1 MNDADQYTCNSAVF
15 FILNYKIS
23 LNSSVVEY
31 GLPVECKLLF
41 E

>member
-1 MNDADQYTCNSAVF
+1 MNDANQYTCNSAVF
-15 FILNYKIS
+15 FYSELEIS

-31 GLPVECKLLF
+31 GLPVECKLLS